1 MSGVLLF
8 LERRPC
14 PPLLPP
20 LPRVVGNTAH
30 IKCKSQTDTEAMQL
44 TIFSC
49 IANFLN
55 CLANKVILLRKKLNH
70 CKHFIFLNNM
80 LCHYFTLAVILLYR
94 CDAESHI
101 NAKIKY
107 ICVKT
112 INNGNGLND
121 SLKGITKSLEL
132 EK

>member
-1 MSGVLLF
+1 
-8 LERRPC
+8 
-14 PPLLPP
+14 
-20 LPRVVGNTAH
+20 
-30 IKCKSQTDTEAMQL
+30 
-44 TIFSC
+44 
-49 IANFLN
+49 
-55 CLANKVILLRKKLNH
+55 
-70 CKHFIFLNNM
+70 M

>member
-1 MSGVLLF
+1 
-8 LERRPC
+8 
-14 PPLLPP
+14 
-20 LPRVVGNTAH
+20 
-30 IKCKSQTDTEAMQL
+30 
-44 TIFSC
+44 
-49 IANFLN
+49 
-55 CLANKVILLRKKLNH
+55 
-70 CKHFIFLNNM
+70 M

-132 EK
+132 EKWMKLKYSWDSTAKEELHENVSSAPTIKY